1 MRRKSR
7 DIDYKHFWEFWI
19 KVIEESQAG
28 TFIIAEGKKD
38 ERVLRR
44 LLIPGDILLLHNR
57 SISSVVD
64 TIKMRDGRRAIIFTD
79 FDRKGEFLARRLRIA
94 FLREGIQ
101 VLDNFRNEL
110 RIVFKGLVQIENL
123 NKIVDDLIDHA
134 PFSIYMRAK
143 GRELWQSIL

>member
-1 MRRKSR
+1 MRRKNR
-7 DIDYKHFWEFWI
+7 IDYKYFWEFWI

-57 SISSVVD
+57 SISSVID
-64 TIKMRDGRRAIIFTD
+64 TVKMRDGRRAIIFTD
-79 FDRKGEFLARRLRIA
+79 FDKKGEFLARRLRIA
-94 FLREGIQ
+94 FIREGIQ

-110 RIVFKGLVQIENL
+110 KIMFKGLVQIENL
-123 NKIVDDLIDHA
+123 NKMVDDLLDHA
-134 PFSIYMRAK
+134 PFNIYMKAK
-143 GRELWQSIL
+143 GKELWQSLL